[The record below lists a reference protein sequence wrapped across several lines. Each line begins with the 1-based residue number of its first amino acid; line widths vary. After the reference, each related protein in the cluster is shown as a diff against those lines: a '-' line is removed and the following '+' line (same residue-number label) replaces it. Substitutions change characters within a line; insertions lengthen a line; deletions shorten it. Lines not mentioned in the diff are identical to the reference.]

1 MTTETAPSAPS
12 RKARPYGAAALGAAV
27 LASSAAGVLVAVLG
41 AVFDGSAGLIGGLAG
56 AGVVLLVLASGFA
69 LVDLVSSLMP
79 SLSMIF
85 ALMTYSFQVL
95 LLAGLLTVL
104 RSADDIDDTLTP
116 AWFAGGV
123 IAVALAWTVCLVWH
137 ALHARVPLYDL
148 PANSPVNAS
157 VAVAGAQTDAGER

>member
-1 MTTETAPSAPS
+1 MTTDTTASS
-12 RKARPYGAAALGAAV
+12 RRARPYGVAALGAAV
-27 LASSAAGVLVAVLG
+27 LATSVAGVVVAVLG

-69 LVDLVSSLMP
+69 VVDLVSGLMP
-79 SLSMIF
+79 SFSMIF

-104 RSADDIDDTLTP
+104 RSADGIEDTLTP
-116 AWFAGGV
+116 GWFAGGV

-148 PANSPVNAS
+148 PDDSPVNAP
-157 VAVAGAQTDAGER
+157 VAVSGAGTDGDER